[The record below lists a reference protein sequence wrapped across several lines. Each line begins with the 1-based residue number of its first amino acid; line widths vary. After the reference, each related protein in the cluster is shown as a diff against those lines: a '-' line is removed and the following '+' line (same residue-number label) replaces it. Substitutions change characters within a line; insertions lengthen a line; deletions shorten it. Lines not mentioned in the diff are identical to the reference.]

1 MPTPYH
7 RAAVHLRHA
16 SSVVICAHVRPD
28 GDAIGSVLAL
38 TLALRQ
44 AGIPAVP
51 TLADDH
57 AAPDIYGFLPGF
69 GLFTPAADLEVPD
82 LFVALDTPGFGRL
95 GVAEK
100 LARAADSVVVI
111 DHHPDNEEFG
121 TVNVI
126 DSKAAASGQ
135 MVWRLIERLEVHPS
149 PEVALCC
156 YVALM
161 TDTGRFQ
168 YDNTTPEA
176 FRDAAAML
184 EAGVDAAEAS
194 RLVYQERSPGSLAV
208 EGIALS
214 RLTIVNDGHV
224 AYSWIAD
231 DDFERAGSLPVESE
245 HLPDV
250 VRLIGGVEVAMLLR
264 VHPNE
269 VRGNLRAKTGFDVGA
284 VARVLG
290 GGGHRA
296 AAGFSVEGSLDETL
310 ARVLPLLPGA
320 G

>member
-16 SSVVICAHVRPD
+16 SSVVVCGHLKPD
-28 GDAIGSVLAL
+28 GDAIGSVLGL

-51 TLADDH
+51 TLADDRP
-57 AAPDIYGFLPGF
+57 APKTYEFLPGF
-69 GLFTPAADLEVPD
+69 ALFMPVSDLEVPD
-82 LFVALDTPGFGRL
+82 VFVALDTPGFGRL
-95 GVAEK
+95 GIAEE
-100 LARAADSVVVI
+100 LARRAETLIVI
-111 DHHPDNEEFG
+111 DHHPDNDEFG
-121 TVNVI
+121 TVNVL
-126 DSKAAASGQ
+126 DSRAAASGQ
-135 MVWRLIERLEVHPS
+135 MVWRLIERLEIDPS
-149 PEVALCC
+149 PEIALCC

-168 YDNTTPEA
+168 YDNTSPQA

-194 RLVYQERSPGSLAV
+194 RQVYQERSAGSLAIESIV
-208 EGIALS
+208 LS
-214 RLTIVNDGHV
+214 RLTIANNGRV
-224 AYSWIAD
+224 AYSWVAEED
-231 DDFERAGSLPVESE
+231 YEQSGSLPVESE
-245 HLPDV
+245 HLPDAIRV
-250 VRLIGGVEVAMLLR
+250 IGGIEIAMLLR
-264 VHPNE
+264 VHPTE

-284 VARVLG
+284 VAQLLG

-296 AAGFSVEGSLDETL
+296 AAGFTVEGDLEETL

-320 G
+320 